1 MADIGVF
8 DESHLE
14 SHGREILQS
23 GSLKRPSKGEIE
35 YIVNQLNGNPNA
47 EFILIP
53 SLPHITKEIL

>member
-35 YIVNQLNGNPNA
+35 
-47 EFILIP
+47 
-53 SLPHITKEIL
+53 